1 MASRTDTPKC
11 NRINSICLTNKTHA
25 TKKWDAAPLS
35 IQAASAQDTDFNF
48 EQDQEIDVVV
58 VQRALIQL
66 QLHLSLAAIP
76 TLYNE
81 YKFKFFANYNST
93 YFLFSLEQNL

>member
-58 VQRALIQL
+58 VLLDFGSSPYYYYLAVVVLSILLPCSL
-66 QLHLSLAAIP
+66 QLPYS
-76 TLYNE
+76 
-81 YKFKFFANYNST
+81 K
-93 YFLFSLEQNL
+93 